1 MKDLER
7 EKANK
12 GPEKKKLQNCKSNKD
27 FYCQL
32 KTPSNDYR

>member
-12 GPEKKKLQNCKSNKD
+12 GPEKSANVAKLQKYQGFLLLAKNTK
-27 FYCQL
+27 
-32 KTPSNDYR
+32 